1 MASQQG
7 GRGVIR
13 DKCAFGRERVVA
25 CMDRSDAD
33 AYVGFSR
40 CSEVEILYFQH
51 SFPHPYVAPAPYL
64 GELQNCM
71 LSFFPRRRSP
81 NSICAFTLHPPL
93 SGPFIQPLTYD
104 EGRYIKE
111 VAKDPNRAVFPDW

>member
-1 MASQQG
+1 MINARLEGSAWWHAWMMRMRMRMWASA
-7 GRGVIR
+7 GVR
-13 DKCAFGRERVVA
+13 RLR
-25 CMDRSDAD
+25 
-33 AYVGFSR
+33 FS
-40 CSEVEILYFQH
+40 YFQH

-81 NSICAFTLHPPL
+81 NSICAFTLHPLL
-93 SGPFIQPLTYD
+93 SGPFVQPLTYD